1 MKDFET
7 FKQEILRRAKN
18 ANACVPEY
26 RKAYS
31 AIDFASLI
39 EIIKNNFYWACSNG
53 VIDSNIIKDYEEEF
67 NAEKVYCNVDTSA
80 GYLLASG
87 SATVRAYGSA
97 TVEAYGSATV
107 LASGSATV
115 RASGSATVWA
125 YDSATVE
132 AYGSAAVVAYDSAT
146 VRAYDS
152 ATVRAYGSA
161 KVRAYDSA
169 TVRAYDSAAVEA
181 SGSATVEASGSAAV
195 VAYGSAYIQS
205 YFQIECQIKD
215 NAIYRVV
222 STNEIFLPKENMIA
236 IKEI

>member
-7 FKQEILRRAKN
+7 FKQEILRRAKK

-26 RKAYS
+26 KKAYTT
-31 AIDFASLI
+31 IDFASLI
-39 EIIKNNFYWACSNG
+39 KILKNNFYWSCSNG
-53 VIDSNIIKDYEEEF
+53 IIDSNLIKDYEEEF
-67 NAEKVYCNVDTSA
+67 NAENVYCNVDTLA
-80 GYLLASG
+80 GYLLAYG
-87 SATVRAYGSA
+87 SATVRAYG
-97 TVEAYGSATV
+97 
-107 LASGSATV
+107 
-115 RASGSATVWA
+115 
-125 YDSATVE
+125 
-132 AYGSAAVVAYDSAT
+132 SAT

-152 ATVRAYGSA
+152 ATVRAS
-161 KVRAYDSA
+161 DSA
-169 TVRAYDSAAVEA
+169 TVRASDSATVWAYDSAAVEA
-181 SGSATVEASGSAAV
+181 SGSAAVVAYDRATVRAYGSATVEASGSAAV

>member
-7 FKQEILRRAKN
+7 FKQEILRRAKE

-26 RKAYS
+26 RKAYT

-39 EIIKNNFYWACSNG
+39 EIIKNNFYWACSKG

-67 NAEKVYCNVDTSA
+67 NAEKVYCNVDTSE

-87 SATVRAYGSA
+87 RA
-97 TVEAYGSATV
+97 TVEAS
-107 LASGSATV
+107 
-115 RASGSATVWA
+115 
-125 YDSATVE
+125 
-132 AYGSAAVVAYDSAT
+132 DSAT

-152 ATVRAYGSA
+152 ATVE
-161 KVRAYDSA
+161 AYDRA
-169 TVRAYDSAAVEA
+169 TVEA
-181 SGSATVEASGSAAV
+181 SGSATVRAYDRATVEASD
-195 VAYGSAYIQS
+195 SAYIQS
-205 YFQIECQIKD
+205 YLQIECQIKD

-222 STNEIFLPKENMIA
+222 STNKILLPKENKIA

>member
-7 FKQEILRRAKN
+7 FKQEIIRRAKK

-26 RKAYS
+26 RKAYTT
-31 AIDFASLI
+31 IDFASLI

-67 NAEKVYCNVDTSA
+67 NAENVYCNVDTLA
-80 GYLLASG
+80 GYLLAYG

-97 TVEAYGSATV
+97 TVRAYGSATV
-107 LASGSATV
+107 LAYG
-115 RASGSATVWA
+115 
-125 YDSATVE
+125 SATVE
-132 AYGSAAVVAYDSAT
+132 AYDRAT
-146 VRAYDS
+146 VEAY
-152 ATVRAYGSA
+152 
-161 KVRAYDSA
+161 
-169 TVRAYDSAAVEA
+169 
-181 SGSATVEASGSAAV
+181 GSATVEASGSATV
-195 VAYGSAYIQS
+195 LAYGSATVLASDRATVEAYDSAYIQS

-222 STNEIFLPKENMIA
+222 STNEIFLPKENKIA